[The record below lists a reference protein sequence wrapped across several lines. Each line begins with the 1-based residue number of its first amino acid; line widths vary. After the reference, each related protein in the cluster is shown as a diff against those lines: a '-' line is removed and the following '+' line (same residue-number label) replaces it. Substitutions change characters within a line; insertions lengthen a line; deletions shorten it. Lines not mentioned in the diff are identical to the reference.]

1 MSLNY
6 KKRYIML
13 NSLINFIYKDHEISM
28 SDIETY
34 CICID
39 TQEDDKF
46 SIIRR
51 FVPSK
56 SDKKMT
62 IHLLT
67 SEDMYNSISGSKFPK
82 IKNKED
88 VKFTFNEK
96 HKKSVFKINVDG
108 EEVDITIK
116 GSEVKLIKHK
126 QSIYRLKRKVKTYG

>member
-1 MSLNY
+1 
-6 KKRYIML
+6 ML

-28 SDIETY
+28 SDIEKYVMFNETY
-34 CICID
+34 GICID